1 MDPYTRLSMSP
12 ATLCQGTATIHPAR
26 SKCPRQPSNA
36 DLQPYKV
43 ATLQPCGSSGRA
55 ANYSEEQREA
65 DELCDLF
72 EVLMQECSA
81 QGRRNEELWKSQ
93 TELLLARSEARRLQ
107 NRVNVVSKKIED
119 HSKILCA
126 EQSLL
131 KARENGCKPV
141 RVKLVKPQMKQPP
154 DVSNDGSCLR
164 KLGLKDVKL
173 KKVKHKNCD
182 GFKTVLS
189 SIALR
194 IFFD

>member
-1 MDPYTRLSMSP
+1 
-12 ATLCQGTATIHPAR
+12 
-26 SKCPRQPSNA
+26 
-36 DLQPYKV
+36 V

-131 KARENGCKPV
+131 KARENG
-141 RVKLVKPQMKQPP
+141 
-154 DVSNDGSCLR
+154 
-164 KLGLKDVKL
+164 
-173 KKVKHKNCD
+173 
-182 GFKTVLS
+182 
-189 SIALR
+189 
-194 IFFD
+194 